1 VNLFFWDVRSFQG
14 QLYRTSSNVSS
25 NKAKQQTKTVF
36 SSLQVAFFF
45 SNILNSLCKCLIL
58 GQDFNQ
64 KNSSCPRILASE
76 MLTSIRRLT
85 SLLTV
90 QTSERLPPPL
100 ALLYLTTSASRVD
113 HLLNC
118 IKGGGA
124 CHLREKVLAEA
135 ANTSV
140 FSFSLS

>member
-1 VNLFFWDVRSFQG
+1 MFVLSRVDCALRRPTYRPTRRSSKQEPCFHPYGCVFF
-14 QLYRTSSNVSS
+14 TN
-25 NKAKQQTKTVF
+25 T
-36 SSLQVAFFF
+36 
-45 SNILNSLCKCLIL
+45 LNGLCKCLIL
-58 GQDFNQ
+58 RQDSNQ

-76 MLTSIRRLT
+76 MLISIRRLT

-90 QTSERLPPPL
+90 QTSERLSPSPRSP
-100 ALLYLTTSASRVD
+100 YSFIKRTSASRVD